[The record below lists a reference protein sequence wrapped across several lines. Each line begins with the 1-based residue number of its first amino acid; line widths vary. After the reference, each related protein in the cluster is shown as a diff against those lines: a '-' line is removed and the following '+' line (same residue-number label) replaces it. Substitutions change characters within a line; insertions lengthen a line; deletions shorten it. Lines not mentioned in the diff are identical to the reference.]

1 MAEDNKFDVVI
12 IGSGNGGYIPAIR
25 ASQLGMS
32 VALVEKEENLGGTC
46 LNWGCIPTKALLHTA
61 ELLNAFNHS
70 EEFGINVNGAEL
82 DYEQLAEYRDRVVGQ
97 LQKGVQGLMRKNK
110 VQVFTG
116 FGSFV
121 EPKKIKVEG
130 EDGEQELEGENI
142 IIAAGSAVRTL
153 PGLEIDH
160 EKVISSDDVVTADSY
175 PNSVIVLGSG
185 AVGTEFASMYA
196 DFGAETTIVEVLDR
210 LLPAEDPDV
219 SAELEKRFEERGIRV
234 MTSSMADTDSL
245 EKTDDGV
252 KIKVTPVSE
261 EEQEEAEDEADEEDT
276 YGGETDPAGEEGG
289 EGEGETLEAEQIL
302 VAIGRKTMIED
313 LNLDVTSVE
322 VNDGG
327 EIQVDEFYRT
337 AEDGV
342 YATGD
347 VIGGYW
353 LAHAAGHEGIIAV
366 EHMAGEDPMP
376 MDQNMV
382 PRVTFCRPEVAS
394 FGLTKA
400 QAEEEGYEVKA
411 SNFPFRAI
419 GKALIEGEPN
429 GFVKVVADAE
439 TDLILGMHMIG
450 PKVTDLI
457 AEGVFAKLVEG
468 TPQEMGMAVHAHPS
482 LAEVMGEAAMAV
494 DGHAI
499 HI

>member
-1 MAEDNKFDVVI
+1 
-12 IGSGNGGYIPAIR
+12 
-25 ASQLGMS
+25 
-32 VALVEKEENLGGTC
+32 LGGTC

-70 EEFGINVNGAEL
+70 EEFGINSNGAEL
-82 DYEQLAEYRDRVVGQ
+82 DYEQLADYRDQVVGR
-97 LQKGVQGLMRKNK
+97 LQKGVSGLMRKNK

-121 EPKKIKVEG
+121 EPKKIQVES
-130 EDGEQELEGENI
+130 EDGETQEIEGENI
-142 IIAAGSAVRTL
+142 LIATGSAVRTL

-160 EKVISSDDVVTADSY
+160 EKVISSDDVVTAKDY
-175 PNSVIVLGSG
+175 PESIIILGSG
-185 AVGTEFASMYA
+185 AEV
-196 DFGAETTIVEVLDR
+196 TIVEVLDK
-210 LLPAEDPDV
+210 LVPGEDPEI
-219 SAELEKRFEERGIRV
+219 SEELRKRFEERGIRV
-234 MTSSMADTDSL
+234 MTGSMADTQSL

-252 KIKVTPVSE
+252 RIQVSPVGE
-261 EEQEEAEDEADEEDT
+261 EEQEEEDEEADKEST
-276 YGGETDPAGEEGG
+276 YGGEADAAGEDVDGDG
-289 EGEGETLEAEQIL
+289 NTLEAEQLL
-302 VAIGRKTMIED
+302 VAIGRKTMVEN
-313 LNLDVTSVE
+313 LNLDVTDIE

-342 YATGD
+342 YAVGD

-353 LAHAAGHEGIIAV
+353 LAHAAGHEGIVAV
-366 EHMAGEDPMP
+366 EQMAGEDPMP
-376 MDQNMV
+376 LDQNLI
-382 PRVTFCRPEVAS
+382 PRVTFCRPEIAS
-394 FGLTKA
+394 FGLTRA
-400 QAEEEGYEVKA
+400 QAEEEGYEVKE
-411 SNFPFRAI
+411 SKFPFRAI

-439 TDLILGMHMIG
+439 TDVLLGMHMIG

-468 TPQEMGMAVHAHPS
+468 TPQEIGMAVHAHPS

>member
-1 MAEDNKFDVVI
+1 
-12 IGSGNGGYIPAIR
+12 
-25 ASQLGMS
+25 
-32 VALVEKEENLGGTC
+32 
-46 LNWGCIPTKALLHTA
+46 
-61 ELLNAFNHS
+61 
-70 EEFGINVNGAEL
+70 
-82 DYEQLAEYRDRVVGQ
+82 
-97 LQKGVQGLMRKNK
+97 
-110 VQVFTG
+110 
-116 FGSFV
+116 
-121 EPKKIKVEG
+121 
-130 EDGEQELEGENI
+130 
-142 IIAAGSAVRTL
+142 
-153 PGLEIDH
+153 
-160 EKVISSDDVVTADSY
+160 
-175 PNSVIVLGSG
+175 
-185 AVGTEFASMYA
+185 
-196 DFGAETTIVEVLDR
+196 
-210 LLPAEDPDV
+210 
-219 SAELEKRFEERGIRV
+219 
-234 MTSSMADTDSL
+234 
-245 EKTDDGV
+245 
-252 KIKVTPVSE
+252 
-261 EEQEEAEDEADEEDT
+261 
-276 YGGETDPAGEEGG
+276 
-289 EGEGETLEAEQIL
+289 LEAEQIL

-400 QAEEEGYEVKA
+400 QAEEEGYEAKE

-482 LAEVMGEAAMAV
+482 LSEVMGEAAMAV